1 MDQAE
6 LERPYSRQWWES
18 RTGIELQDMLR
29 SGLASGD
36 VGVQAHREIER
47 RARELGKAEDQKAE
61 EKAAHNAV
69 FRLRILG
76 GVLAA
81 LLILLVVMKLIR

>member
-18 RTGIELQDMLR
+18 RTSSELQDMLR

-36 VGVQAHREIER
+36 VGVEAHREIER
-47 RARELGKAEDQKAE
+47 RAQELGKAEEQKVE
-61 EKAAHNAV
+61 EKAARGAV
-69 FRLRILG
+69 FRLQILG
-76 GVLAA
+76 GALAVL
-81 LLILLVVMKLIR
+81 LVLLVVMKLVR